1 MKKSYL
7 FRVLALGLAFA
18 LPTLLSAQ
26 DTKTGSFRN
35 ASDVRRAA
43 NVSNKTQESAGEQRD
58 YSAQV
63 RNTKNKA
70 PGDVINYGITFGENG
85 SEKMITSGNYTD
97 ISAANGFN
105 AIESGTVTFDPETYT
120 LTLKDAVI
128 TAPLRYDKEKSDIDV
143 AEFIL
148 NLEGSNQI
156 TSRGASIALAYGDVT
171 IKGSGSLKCNSEKD
185 CGIYVLGNHNFKIS
199 CTGLIDAEGRWGI
212 SGPIAKQGY
221 LRFVNAN
228 VKAKGSDAS
237 ICDLEKIELSD
248 CEIVSPIGAY
258 IENGAVKLDG
268 SDCKEEVVIK
278 PVVNYGITF
287 GENDP
292 GKMITSGNYTDIS
305 AANGFDAIESGT
317 VTFDP
322 ETYTLTL
329 KDAVIT
335 APLRYN
341 KEKSDIDVA
350 EFIINLEGSNQ
361 ITSRR
366 ASISLAYSDATIKGS
381 GSLKC
386 NSEKDCGIY
395 VLGNHN
401 FKISCTGLIDA
412 EGRWGISGPADR
424 EGYLRFVNA
433 NVKAKG
439 SDASICDLE
448 KIELSDCEIVSPID
462 AYIENGTVKLDGSD
476 CKEEVV
482 IKPTGNYGISIGDVE
497 VTSLNYLNITPEGGF
512 PAVKSGRVTYNPS
525 LRTLTLTDA
534 KIENEKTGGNGI
546 SFNQNTLSSGAD
558 VIYTLVVRGNN
569 TIETGLS
576 AILAAANVLVEGS
589 GSLSLN
595 SRTDCGIYIP
605 SRYTVHINKCEVDAK
620 GTWGIAGSTGTAGET
635 LIVDNATVKAQGDI
649 GSVCDLQMLDLRGC
663 VISGP
668 KSAVWN
674 PEKHAICNPSG
685 NVVTNLVIIEPISN
699 AIEEMDSDWQQERK
713 QPIYDV
719 NGIRLGSDFNDLPK
733 GIYIV
738 GGKKMV
744 KK

>member
-1 MKKSYL
+1 M
-7 FRVLALGLAFA
+7 
-18 LPTLLSAQ
+18 
-26 DTKTGSFRN
+26 
-35 ASDVRRAA
+35 
-43 NVSNKTQESAGEQRD
+43 
-58 YSAQV
+58 
-63 RNTKNKA
+63 
-70 PGDVINYGITFGENG
+70 
-85 SEKMITSGNYTD
+85 
-97 ISAANGFN
+97 
-105 AIESGTVTFDPETYT
+105 
-120 LTLKDAVI
+120 I
-128 TAPLRYDKEKSDIDV
+128 TAPLRYNKEESDIDV

-156 TSRGASIALAYGDVT
+156 TSRRASIALAYGDAT

-185 CGIYVLGNHNFKIS
+185 CGIYVVGNHNFKIS

-212 SGPIAKQGY
+212 AGPTDREGY

-237 ICDLEKIELSD
+237 ICDLAKIELSG

-278 PVVNYGITF
+278 PIVNYGITF
-287 GENDP
+287 GEDAP

-341 KEKSDIDVA
+341 KEESDIDVA
-350 EFIINLEGSNQ
+350 EFILNLEGSNQ

-366 ASISLAYSDATIKGS
+366 ASIALAYGDATIKGS

-395 VLGNHN
+395 VVGNHN

-412 EGRWGISGPADR
+412 EGRWGIAGPTDR

-439 SDASICDLE
+439 SDASICDLA
-448 KIELSDCEIVSPID
+448 KIELSGCEIVSPIG
-462 AYIENGTVKLDGSD
+462 AYIENGAVKLDGSD

-482 IKPTGNYGISIGDVE
+482 IKPIVNYGITFGEDAPGKMITSGNYTDISAANGFDAIE
-497 VTSLNYLNITPEGGF
+497 SGTVTFDPE
-512 PAVKSGRVTYNPS
+512 TY
-525 LRTLTLTDA
+525 TLTLKDA
-534 KIENEKTGGNGI
+534 VITAPLRYNKEESDIDVAEFILNLEG
-546 SFNQNTLSSGAD
+546 SNQITSRRASIALAYGDA
-558 VIYTLVVRGNN
+558 
-569 TIETGLS
+569 TIK
-576 AILAAANVLVEGS
+576 GS
-589 GSLSLN
+589 GSLKCN
-595 SRTDCGIYIP
+595 SEKDCGIYVVGNHNFKI
-605 SRYTVHINKCEVDAK
+605 SCTGLIDAE
-620 GTWGIAGSTGTAGET
+620 GRWGIAGPTDREGY
-635 LIVDNATVKAQGDI
+635 LRFVNANVKAK
-649 GSVCDLQMLDLRGC
+649 GSDASICDLAKIELSGCEIVSPIGAYIENGAVKLDGSDC
-663 VISGP
+663 KEEVVISNDPNSIDSIEADSQTKQG
-668 KSAVWN
+668 
-674 PEKHAICNPSG
+674 IYTISG
-685 NVVTNLVIIEPISN
+685 VRLN
-699 AIEEMDSDWQQERK
+699 A
-713 QPIYDV
+713 
-719 NGIRLGSDFNDLPK
+719 DFESLPQ

-738 GGKKMV
+738 NGKKV
-744 KK
+744 QK

>member
-1 MKKSYL
+1 MKKNYL
-7 FRVLALGLAFA
+7 FKVLALAIVFA
-18 LPTLLSAQ
+18 LPEVLFAQ
-26 DTKTGSFRN
+26 ASKAEQSLVETTVKTTQH
-35 ASDVRRAA
+35 DVRIQKSYSGEAA
-43 NVSNKTQESAGEQRD
+43 NVKS
-58 YSAQV
+58 
-63 RNTKNKA
+63 KA
-70 PGDVINYGITFGENG
+70 PGDVINYGISFGEDVPG
-85 SEKMITSGNYTD
+85 KMITSGNYTD
-97 ISAANGFN
+97 ISAANGFD

-156 TSRGASIALAYGDVT
+156 TSRGASIALAYSDAT

-237 ICDLEKIELSD
+237 ICDLAKIELSG
-248 CEIVSPIGAY
+248 CKIVSPIGAY

-278 PVVNYGITF
+278 PIVNYGIKF
-287 GENDP
+287 GET
-292 GKMITSGNYTDIS
+292 GSEKMITSGNYTDIS
-305 AANGFDAIESGT
+305 AANGFYAIESGT

-335 APLRYN
+335 APLRYD

-350 EFIINLEGSNQ
+350 EFILNLEGSNQ
-361 ITSRR
+361 ITSRG
-366 ASISLAYSDATIKGS
+366 ASIALAYSDATIKGSGSLKCNSEKDCGIYVLGNHNFKISCTGLIDAEGRWGIAGPTDRGGYLRFVNANVKAKGSDASIIDLAKIELSGCEIVSPTGAYIENGTVKLDGSDCKEEVVIKPIVNVNYGITFGETGSEKMITSGNYTDISAANGFYAIESGTVTFDPETYTLTLKDAVITAPLRYDKEKSDIDVAEFILNLEGSNQITSRGASIALAYSDATIKGS

-412 EGRWGISGPADR
+412 EGRWGISGPIAKQ
-424 EGYLRFVNA
+424 GYLRFVNA

-439 SDASICDLE
+439 SDASICDLA
-448 KIELSDCEIVSPID
+448 KIELSGCKIVSPIG
-462 AYIENGTVKLDGSD
+462 AYIENGAVKLDGSD

-482 IKPTGNYGISIGDVE
+482 ISNDPNSID
-497 VTSLNYLNITPEGGF
+497 S
-512 PAVKSGRVTYNPS
+512 
-525 LRTLTLTDA
+525 
-534 KIENEKTGGNGI
+534 IE
-546 SFNQNTLSSGAD
+546 AD
-558 VIYTLVVRGNN
+558 SQTKQGIYT
-569 TIETGLS
+569 
-576 AILAAANVLVEGS
+576 
-589 GSLSLN
+589 
-595 SRTDCGIYIP
+595 
-605 SRYTVHINKCEVDAK
+605 
-620 GTWGIAGSTGTAGET
+620 
-635 LIVDNATVKAQGDI
+635 
-649 GSVCDLQMLDLRGC
+649 
-663 VISGP
+663 ISG
-668 KSAVWN
+668 VR
-674 PEKHAICNPSG
+674 
-685 NVVTNLVIIEPISN
+685 LN
-699 AIEEMDSDWQQERK
+699 A
-713 QPIYDV
+713 
-719 NGIRLGSDFNDLPK
+719 DFESLPQ

-738 GGKKMV
+738 NGKKV
-744 KK
+744 QK

>member
-70 PGDVINYGITFGENG
+70 PGDVINYGITFGENW

-97 ISAANGFN
+97 ISAANGFY

-143 AEFIL
+143 TEFII
-148 NLEGSNQI
+148 NLKGSNQI
-156 TSRGASIALAYGDVT
+156 TSRGASISLSNSDVT
-171 IKGSGSLKCNSEKD
+171 IKGSGSVKCNSEKD
-185 CGIYVLGNHNFKIS
+185 CGIYVAGNHNFKIS

-237 ICDLEKIELSD
+237 ICDLTKIELSG

-305 AANGFDAIESGT
+305 AANGFNAIESGT

-335 APLRYN
+335 APLRYD

-361 ITSRR
+361 ITSRGS
-366 ASISLAYSDATIKGS
+366 SISLANSDATIKGS

-386 NSEKDCGIY
+386 NSEDDCGIY
-395 VLGNHN
+395 VFGNHN

-412 EGRWGISGPADR
+412 EGIWGIAGPTYR

-448 KIELSDCEIVSPID
+448 KIELSGCEIVSPIG

-482 IKPTGNYGISIGDVE
+482 ISNDPNSID
-497 VTSLNYLNITPEGGF
+497 S
-512 PAVKSGRVTYNPS
+512 
-525 LRTLTLTDA
+525 
-534 KIENEKTGGNGI
+534 IE
-546 SFNQNTLSSGAD
+546 AD
-558 VIYTLVVRGNN
+558 SQTKQGIYT
-569 TIETGLS
+569 
-576 AILAAANVLVEGS
+576 
-589 GSLSLN
+589 
-595 SRTDCGIYIP
+595 
-605 SRYTVHINKCEVDAK
+605 
-620 GTWGIAGSTGTAGET
+620 
-635 LIVDNATVKAQGDI
+635 
-649 GSVCDLQMLDLRGC
+649 
-663 VISGP
+663 ISG
-668 KSAVWN
+668 VR
-674 PEKHAICNPSG
+674 
-685 NVVTNLVIIEPISN
+685 LN
-699 AIEEMDSDWQQERK
+699 A
-713 QPIYDV
+713 
-719 NGIRLGSDFNDLPK
+719 DFESLPQ

-738 GGKKMV
+738 NGKKV
-744 KK
+744 QK

>member
-1 MKKSYL
+1 MKKNYL
-7 FRVLALGLAFA
+7 FKVLALAIVFA
-18 LPTLLSAQ
+18 LPEVLFAQ
-26 DTKTGSFRN
+26 ASKAEQSLVETAVKTTQH
-35 ASDVRRAA
+35 DVRIQKSYSGEAA
-43 NVSNKTQESAGEQRD
+43 NVKS
-58 YSAQV
+58 
-63 RNTKNKA
+63 KA
-70 PGDVINYGITFGENG
+70 PGDVINYGIKFGETG

-97 ISAANGFN
+97 ISAANGFD

-156 TSRGASIALAYGDVT
+156 TSRGASIALAYSDAT

-212 SGPIAKQGY
+212 SGPIDREGY

-237 ICDLEKIELSD
+237 ICDLAKIELSG

-278 PVVNYGITF
+278 PIVNVNYGITF
-287 GENDP
+287 GET
-292 GKMITSGNYTDIS
+292 GSEKMITSGNYTDIS

-335 APLRYN
+335 APLRYD

-350 EFIINLEGSNQ
+350 EFILNLEGSNQ
-361 ITSRR
+361 ITSRG
-366 ASISLAYSDATIKGS
+366 ASIALAYSDATIKGS

-412 EGRWGISGPADR
+412 EGRWGISGPIDR

-439 SDASICDLE
+439 SDASICDLA
-448 KIELSDCEIVSPID
+448 KIELSGCEIVSPIGAYIENGAVKLD
-462 AYIENGTVKLDGSD
+462 GSDCKEEVVIKPIVNYGIRFGENWSEKMITSGNYTDISAANGFDAIESGTVTFDPETYTLTLKDAVITAPLRYDKEKSDIDVAEFILNLEGSNQITSRGASIALAYSDATIKGSGSLKCNSEKDCGIYVLGNHNFKISCTGLIDAEGRWGISGPIDREGYLRFVNANVKAKGSDASICDLAKIELSGCEIVSPIGAYIENGTVKLDGSD

-482 IKPTGNYGISIGDVE
+482 ISNDPNSID
-497 VTSLNYLNITPEGGF
+497 S
-512 PAVKSGRVTYNPS
+512 
-525 LRTLTLTDA
+525 
-534 KIENEKTGGNGI
+534 IE
-546 SFNQNTLSSGAD
+546 AD
-558 VIYTLVVRGNN
+558 SQTKQGIYT
-569 TIETGLS
+569 
-576 AILAAANVLVEGS
+576 
-589 GSLSLN
+589 
-595 SRTDCGIYIP
+595 
-605 SRYTVHINKCEVDAK
+605 
-620 GTWGIAGSTGTAGET
+620 
-635 LIVDNATVKAQGDI
+635 
-649 GSVCDLQMLDLRGC
+649 
-663 VISGP
+663 ISG
-668 KSAVWN
+668 VR
-674 PEKHAICNPSG
+674 
-685 NVVTNLVIIEPISN
+685 LN
-699 AIEEMDSDWQQERK
+699 A
-713 QPIYDV
+713 
-719 NGIRLGSDFNDLPK
+719 DFESLPQ

-738 GGKKMV
+738 NGKKV
-744 KK
+744 QK

>member
-1 MKKSYL
+1 MKKNYL
-7 FRVLALGLAFA
+7 FKVLALAIVFA
-18 LPTLLSAQ
+18 LPEVLFAQ
-26 DTKTGSFRN
+26 ASKAEQSLVETAVKTTQH
-35 ASDVRRAA
+35 DVRIQKSYSGEAA
-43 NVSNKTQESAGEQRD
+43 NVKS
-58 YSAQV
+58 
-63 RNTKNKA
+63 KA
-70 PGDVINYGITFGENG
+70 PGDVINYGIKFGETG

-97 ISAANGFN
+97 ISAANGFY

-156 TSRGASIALAYGDVT
+156 TSRGASIALAYSDAT

-237 ICDLEKIELSD
+237 ICDLEKIELSG

-278 PVVNYGITF
+278 PIVNVNYGITF
-287 GENDP
+287 GET
-292 GKMITSGNYTDIS
+292 GSEKMITSGNYTDIS
-305 AANGFDAIESGT
+305 AANGFYAIESGT

-335 APLRYN
+335 APLRYD

-350 EFIINLEGSNQ
+350 EFILNLEGSNQ
-361 ITSRR
+361 ITSRG
-366 ASISLAYSDATIKGS
+366 ASIALAYSDATIKGS

-412 EGRWGISGPADR
+412 EGRWGISGPIAKQ
-424 EGYLRFVNA
+424 GYLRFVNA

-448 KIELSDCEIVSPID
+448 KIELSGCEIVSPIG
-462 AYIENGTVKLDGSD
+462 AYIENGAVKLDGSD

-482 IKPTGNYGISIGDVE
+482 IKPIVNVNYGITFGETGSEKMITSGNYTDISAANGFYAIE
-497 VTSLNYLNITPEGGF
+497 SGTVTFDPE
-512 PAVKSGRVTYNPS
+512 TY
-525 LRTLTLTDA
+525 TLTLKDA
-534 KIENEKTGGNGI
+534 VITAPLRYDKEKSDIDVAEFILNLEG
-546 SFNQNTLSSGAD
+546 SNQITSRGASIALAYSD
-558 VIYTLVVRGNN
+558 A
-569 TIETGLS
+569 TIK
-576 AILAAANVLVEGS
+576 GS
-589 GSLSLN
+589 GSLKCN
-595 SRTDCGIYIP
+595 SEKDCGIYVLGNHNFKI
-605 SRYTVHINKCEVDAK
+605 SCTGLIDAE
-620 GTWGIAGSTGTAGET
+620 GRWG
-635 LIVDNATVKAQGDI
+635 
-649 GSVCDLQMLDLRGC
+649 
-663 VISGP
+663 ISGP
-668 KSAVWN
+668 IAKQGYLRFVNANVKAKGSDASICDLEKIELSGCEIVSPIGAYIENGAVKLDGSDCK
-674 PEKHAICNPSG
+674 EE
-685 NVVTNLVIIEPISN
+685 VVISN
-699 AIEEMDSDWQQERK
+699 DPNSIDSIEADSQTK
-713 QPIYDV
+713 QGIYTISGV
-719 NGIRLGSDFNDLPK
+719 RLNADFESLPQ

-738 GGKKMV
+738 NGKKV
-744 KK
+744 QK

>member
-1 MKKSYL
+1 MKKNYL
-7 FRVLALGLAFA
+7 FKVLALAIVFA
-18 LPTLLSAQ
+18 LPEVLFAQ
-26 DTKTGSFRN
+26 ASKAEQSLVETAVKTTQH
-35 ASDVRRAA
+35 DVRIQKSYSGEAA
-43 NVSNKTQESAGEQRD
+43 NVKS
-58 YSAQV
+58 
-63 RNTKNKA
+63 KA
-70 PGDVINYGITFGENG
+70 PGDVINYGIKFGETG

-97 ISAANGFN
+97 ISAANGFY

-143 AEFIL
+143 AEFII

-156 TSRGASIALAYGDVT
+156 TSRGASIALAYSDAT

-185 CGIYVLGNHNFKIS
+185 CGIYVVGNHNFKIS

-212 SGPIAKQGY
+212 SGPIDREGY

-237 ICDLEKIELSD
+237 ICDLAKIELSG

-278 PVVNYGITF
+278 PIVNVNYGITF
-287 GENDP
+287 GET
-292 GKMITSGNYTDIS
+292 GSEKMITSGNYTDIS
-305 AANGFDAIESGT
+305 AANGFYAIESGT

-335 APLRYN
+335 APLRYD

-361 ITSRR
+361 ITSRG
-366 ASISLAYSDATIKGS
+366 ASIALAYSDATIKGS

-395 VLGNHN
+395 VVGNHN

-412 EGRWGISGPADR
+412 EGRWGISGPIDR

-439 SDASICDLE
+439 SDASICDLA
-448 KIELSDCEIVSPID
+448 KIELSGCEIVSPIGAYIENGAVKLD
-462 AYIENGTVKLDGSD
+462 GSDCKEEVVIKPIVNYGIRFGENWSEKMITSGNYTDISAANGFYAIESGTVTFDPETYTLTLKDAVITAPLRYDKEKSDIDVAEFIINLEGSNQITSRGASIALAYSDATIKGSGSLKCNSEKDCGIYVVGNHNFKISCTGLIDAEGRWGISGPIDREGYLRFVNANVKAKGSDASICDLAKIELSGCEIVSPIGAYIENGTVKLDGSD

-482 IKPTGNYGISIGDVE
+482 ISNDPNSID
-497 VTSLNYLNITPEGGF
+497 S
-512 PAVKSGRVTYNPS
+512 
-525 LRTLTLTDA
+525 
-534 KIENEKTGGNGI
+534 IE
-546 SFNQNTLSSGAD
+546 AD
-558 VIYTLVVRGNN
+558 SQTKQGIYT
-569 TIETGLS
+569 
-576 AILAAANVLVEGS
+576 
-589 GSLSLN
+589 
-595 SRTDCGIYIP
+595 
-605 SRYTVHINKCEVDAK
+605 
-620 GTWGIAGSTGTAGET
+620 
-635 LIVDNATVKAQGDI
+635 
-649 GSVCDLQMLDLRGC
+649 
-663 VISGP
+663 ISG
-668 KSAVWN
+668 VR
-674 PEKHAICNPSG
+674 
-685 NVVTNLVIIEPISN
+685 LN
-699 AIEEMDSDWQQERK
+699 A
-713 QPIYDV
+713 
-719 NGIRLGSDFNDLPK
+719 DFESLPQ

-738 GGKKMV
+738 NGKKV
-744 KK
+744 QK